1 MILRFI
7 SSSTRKMKGIW
18 LKMLAVAV
26 ELAELELGSELV
38 LVAVSYE
45 RC

>member
-1 MILRFI
+1 
-7 SSSTRKMKGIW
+7 
-18 LKMLAVAV
+18 MLALAAAGAV
-26 ELAELELGSELV
+26 ELAELESGSELV

>member
-1 MILRFI
+1 MRCGF
-7 SSSTRKMKGIW
+7 
-18 LKMLAVAV
+18 KMLALAAAGAG

>member
-1 MILRFI
+1 MRCGF
-7 SSSTRKMKGIW
+7 KMSAG
-18 LKMLAVAV
+18 AA

>member
-1 MILRFI
+1 MRCGF
-7 SSSTRKMKGIW
+7 
-18 LKMLAVAV
+18 KMLALAGAG
-26 ELAELELGSELV
+26 ELAELELGPELV

>member
-1 MILRFI
+1 MRCSF
-7 SSSTRKMKGIW
+7 
-18 LKMLAVAV
+18 KMLALAGAV

-38 LVAVSYE
+38 QSAVSYE

>member
-1 MILRFI
+1 MRRGF
-7 SSSTRKMKGIW
+7 
-18 LKMLAVAV
+18 KMLALAGAV
-26 ELAELELGSELV
+26 ELAELGWELV

>member
-1 MILRFI
+1 MRGGF
-7 SSSTRKMKGIW
+7 
-18 LKMLAVAV
+18 KMLALAGAGTG

>member
-1 MILRFI
+1 L
-7 SSSTRKMKGIW
+7 
-18 LKMLAVAV
+18 LKRPERVAVAASV
-26 ELAELELGSELV
+26 AVSGSGSVAVSELGSELV

>member
-1 MILRFI
+1 MRCGF
-7 SSSTRKMKGIW
+7 
-18 LKMLAVAV
+18 KMLVLAGAV
-26 ELAELELGSELV
+26 ELAELESGSELV